1 MAVKSNFTDGTALP
15 ASDIN
20 TYLTNGGLVYVT
32 QTTVGTAVSS
42 VTVSNAF
49 NSTYDAYKIIMAGGS
64 SSVDCN
70 LKLQLGASTTGYYSA
85 GAIILYATAGAFF
98 GADNNAASWTQVA
111 YSLASNGYG
120 GSIELV
126 NPFLAKY
133 TYMQGLIA
141 GLGAGGQRTGVHQV
155 ATSYSA
161 FTITPDAGTLTGGT
175 ITVYGYRKG

>member
-1 MAVKSNFTDGTALP
+1 MAIKTFSSGAVLT
-15 ASDIN
+15 ASDTN
-20 TYLTNGGLVYVT
+20 TYLANSGLVYVT
-32 QTTVGTAVSS
+32 EATIGNAVSS

-49 NSTYDAYKIIMAGGS
+49 NSTYDAYKIIIAGGIS
-64 SSVDCN
+64 SADCN

-85 GAIILYATAGAFF
+85 GAIILYATATALFA
-98 GADNNAASWTQVA
+98 ADNNAASWTQA
-111 YSLASNGYG
+111 GYSLASNGYG

-133 TYMQGLIA
+133 TYIQNLVG
-141 GLGAGGQRTGVHQV
+141 GGAAAGQRTGVHQV

>member
-1 MAVKSNFTDGTALP
+1 MATKVFGSEVLTV
-15 ASDIN
+15 SDTN
-20 TYLTNGGLVYVT
+20 TYLANSGLVYVT
-32 QTTVGTAVSS
+32 SATVGSAVAS

-49 NSTYDAYKIIMAGGS
+49 NSTYDAYKIVMAGGS
-64 SSVDCN
+64 SSADCN

-85 GAIILYATAGAFF
+85 GAIILYSTAGAFF
-98 GADNNAASWTQVA
+98 GADNNAASWTQA
-111 YSLASNGYG
+111 GYSIASNGYG

-133 TYMQGLIA
+133 TYIQNLVG
-141 GLGAGGQRTGVHQV
+141 GGSAGGQRTGVHQV

-175 ITVYGYRKG
+175 ITVYGYRLG